1 MLVQESEDVHYFKQV
16 MDVVWEDNKAPTS
29 RGDQRLN
36 YLRMAYMA
44 KKMVKQSRK
53 SIDED
58 ERILVHCSAGRGR
71 TGTLIVTFLIAE
83 HLLSVSESCFP
94 GANLRETGAFDTKF
108 RIEPDK
114 FYIENEEGNAADSN

>member
-1 MLVQESEDVHYFKQV
+1 
-16 MDVVWEDNKAPTS
+16 
-29 RGDQRLN
+29 
-36 YLRMAYMA
+36 MAYMA

-53 SIDED
+53 NIDED

-83 HLLSVSESCFP
+83 HLLSISESCFP
-94 GANLRETGAFDTKF
+94 GANIKETGAFDTRI

-114 FYIENEEGNAADSN
+114 FYIENEEDKSIDKN